1 MILIKKV
8 EAIFM
13 SKTKVVIV
21 GASHGGHQSIL
32 ELLKRYDDVDIK
44 LFEAGDFVSFMSCG
58 MELYLEN
65 SVTDVHDVRNFKPD
79 DFSANENVQILNNH
93 EVTKINADKKVISVV
108 NTKDNSTQEYPY
120 DKLILSSGVTP
131 KSLPIPGN
139 DLKNVFLMRGF
150 DWATQ
155 IKAKLEDKNVKNI
168 TVVGAGYIGIEAA
181 EASVKAGKNVTLL
194 DVIDRPLGT
203 YLDKEMTDI
212 LEKHLENKGVKVVT
226 GAKIQEYTG
235 TNAVT
240 SVKTDQT
247 EYPSD
252 LVIQAAGVK
261 PNTDWLKGTIDL
273 DDRGWIKTNEYLQ
286 TNQKDIYAI
295 GDATLAYSIPANNHV
310 PIALATVARREA
322 RYVVKHLFEKKPALP
337 FSGVVG
343 SSALSVF
350 DYHFAESGLNSF
362 TAQRSNVEI
371 KSSFYQGSLRPA
383 YVPAGKDNPTV
394 SVQLFFNPTSHV
406 LLGGAVLSTYDITA
420 QGNVLALAIQHK
432 LTVEDLADA
441 DFFFQPG
448 FDRQWSILNVAAQH
462 ALGEKDF

>member
-1 MILIKKV
+1 
-8 EAIFM
+8 M
-13 SKTKVVIV
+13 SKTRVVIV

-32 ELLKRYDDVDIK
+32 ELLKRYRDVDIK

-65 SVTDVHDVRNFKPD
+65 SVTDVNDVRNFSPD
-79 DFSANENVQILNNH
+79 DFAENKNVAILNNH
-93 EVTKINADKKVISVV
+93 QVTKINADKKTVTVID
-108 NTKDNSTQEYPY
+108 TTDNSSQDYPY

-131 KSLPIPGN
+131 KSLPVAGA
-139 DLKNVFLMRGF
+139 DLENVFLMRGF
-150 DWATQ
+150 DWATK
-155 IKAKLEDKNVKNI
+155 IKAKLEDAAVKNI

-181 EASVKAGKNVTLL
+181 EASVKAGKNVTLI
-194 DVIDRPLGT
+194 DVLDRPLGT
-203 YLDKEMTDI
+203 YLDSEMTDI
-212 LEKHLENKGVKVVT
+212 LQKHLEEKGVKVVT
-226 GAKIQEYTG
+226 GAKIAAYTG
-235 TNAVT
+235 DKAVT
-240 SVKTDQT
+240 GVKTDTAQ
-247 EYPSD
+247 YPSD
-252 LVIQAAGVK
+252 LVIQAAGVQ
-261 PNTDWLKGTIDL
+261 PNTDWLKGTVDL

-286 TNQKDIYAI
+286 TNLPDVYAI
-295 GDATLAYSIPANNHV
+295 GDATLAYSIPADNHV
-310 PIALATVARREA
+310 PIALATVVRREA
-322 RYVVKHLFEKKPALP
+322 RYVVKHLFEKNPALP

-362 TAQRSNVEI
+362 TAKRSNVDI
-371 KSSFYQGSLRPA
+371 KSSFYSGSLRPA
-383 YVPAGKDNPTV
+383 YVPAGKNNPEV
-394 SVQLFFNPTSHV
+394 YVQLFFNPSSHV
-406 LLGGAVLSTYDITA
+406 LLGGAILSTYDVTA

>member
-1 MILIKKV
+1 
-8 EAIFM
+8 M
-13 SKTKVVIV
+13 SKTRVVIV

-65 SVTDVHDVRNFKPD
+65 SVTDVNDVRNFSPA
-79 DFSANENVQILNNH
+79 DFAENKNVAILNNH
-93 EVTKINADKKVISVV
+93 QVTKINSDKKTVTVID
-108 NTKDNSTQEYPY
+108 TTDNSSQDYPY

-131 KSLPIPGN
+131 KSLPVAGN
-139 DLKNVFLMRGF
+139 DLENVFLMRGF
-150 DWATQ
+150 DWATK
-155 IKAKLEDKNVKNI
+155 IKAKLEDSAVKNI

-181 EASVKAGKNVTLL
+181 EASVKAGKNVTLI
-194 DVIDRPLGT
+194 DVLDRPLGT
-203 YLDKEMTDI
+203 YLDSEMTDI
-212 LEKHLENKGVKVVT
+212 LQKHLEEKGVKVVT
-226 GAKIQEYTG
+226 GTKIEAYTG
-235 TNAVT
+235 DKAVT
-240 SVKTDQT
+240 GVKTDT
-247 EYPSD
+247 AEYPSD
-252 LVIQAAGVK
+252 LVIQAAGVQ
-261 PNTDWLKGTIDL
+261 PNTDWLKGTVDL

-286 TNQKDIYAI
+286 TNLPDVYAI
-295 GDATLAYSIPANNHV
+295 GDATLAYSIPADNHV
-310 PIALATVARREA
+310 PIALATVVRREA
-322 RYVVKHLFEKKPALP
+322 RYVVKHLFEKNPALP

-362 TAQRSNVEI
+362 TAKRSNVDV

-383 YVPAGKDNPTV
+383 YVPAGNNNPEV
-394 SVQLFFNPTSHV
+394 YVQLFFNPSSHV
-406 LLGGAVLSTYDITA
+406 LLGGAILSTYDVTA

>member
-1 MILIKKV
+1 
-8 EAIFM
+8 M

-32 ELLKRYDDVDIK
+32 ELLKRYEDVDIK

-58 MELYLEN
+58 MELYLED
-65 SVTDVHDVRNFKPD
+65 SVTDVNDVRNFRPE
-79 DFSANENVQILNNH
+79 DFASNENVQILNNH
-93 EVTKINADKKVISVV
+93 EVTKINTDKKTVTVV
-108 NTKDNSTQEYPY
+108 NTIDNDTQEYDY

-131 KSLPIPGN
+131 KSIPVPGK
-139 DLKNVFLMRGF
+139 DLENVYLMRGY
-150 DWATQ
+150 DWATK
-155 IKAKLEDKNVKNI
+155 IKAKLEDPTVKNI
-168 TVVGAGYIGIEAA
+168 TIIGAGYIGIEAA
-181 EASVKAGKNVTLL
+181 EASRKAGKNVTLM

-203 YLDKEMTDI
+203 YLDKEMTDV
-212 LEKHLENKGVKVVT
+212 LTQHLEEKGVKVVT
-226 GAKIQEYTG
+226 SAHIQEYVG
-235 TNAVT
+235 TDGKVT
-240 SVKTDQT
+240 AVKTADGQ
-247 EYPSD
+247 YPSD
-252 LVIQAAGVK
+252 VVIQAAGVQ
-261 PNTDWLKGTIDL
+261 PNTDWLKGTVDL
-273 DDRGWIKTNEYLQ
+273 DDRGWIKVNEYLQ
-286 TNQKDIYAI
+286 TNLPDVYAI
-295 GDATLAYSIPANNHV
+295 GDATLAYSIPADNKV

-322 RYVVKHLFEKKPALP
+322 RYVVKHLFEEKPALP
-337 FSGVVG
+337 FAGVVG

-362 TAQRSNVEI
+362 TAGRSNVEI

-383 YVPAGKDNPTV
+383 YIPAGKDNPEV
-394 SVQLFFNPTSHV
+394 CVQLFFNPSSHV

>member
-1 MILIKKV
+1 
-8 EAIFM
+8 M

-58 MELYLEN
+58 MELFLEN
-65 SVTDVHDVRNFKPD
+65 SVTDVNDVRNFKPS
-79 DFSANENVQILNNH
+79 DFDKNENVEILNNH
-93 EVTKINADKKVISVV
+93 QVTKINADKKTITVV
-108 NTKDNSTQEYPY
+108 DTNNNSQEYQY

-131 KSLPIPGN
+131 KSLPVPGN
-139 DLKNVFLMRGF
+139 DLENVFLMRGF
-150 DWATQ
+150 DWATA
-155 IKAKLEDKNVKNI
+155 IKNKLEDPSVKNVTI
-168 TVVGAGYIGIEAA
+168 IGAGYIGIEAA
-181 EASVKAGKNVTLL
+181 EASKKAGKNVTIL

-203 YLDKEMTDI
+203 YLDAEMTDI
-212 LEKHLENKGVKVVT
+212 LVTHLEDKGVKVVT
-226 GAKIQEYTG
+226 GAHIKEYVG
-235 TNAVT
+235 INKVDA
-240 SVKTDQT
+240 VKTET
-247 EYPSD
+247 NEYPSD

-261 PNTDWLKGTIDL
+261 PNTDWLKGTVAL

-286 TNQKDIYAI
+286 TNLPDVYAI
-295 GDATLAYSIPANNHV
+295 GDATLAYSIPADNKV

-322 RYVVKHLFEKKPALP
+322 RYVVKHLFEKIPALP
-337 FSGVVG
+337 FKGVVG

-362 TAQRSNVEI
+362 TADCSKVAL
-371 KSSFYQGSLRPA
+371 KSSFYSGNLRPD
-383 YVPAGKDNPTV
+383 YVPEGKDNPKV
-394 SVQLFFNPTSHV
+394 CVQLFFNPNSHI
-406 LLGGAVLSTYDITA
+406 LLGGAILSTYDITA
-420 QGNVLALAIQHK
+420 QANVLALAIQHK

-462 ALGEKDF
+462 ALGDADF